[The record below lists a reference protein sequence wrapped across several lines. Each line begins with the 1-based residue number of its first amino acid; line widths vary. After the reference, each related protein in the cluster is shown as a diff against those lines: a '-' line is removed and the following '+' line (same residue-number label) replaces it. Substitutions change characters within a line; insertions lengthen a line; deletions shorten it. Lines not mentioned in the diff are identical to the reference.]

1 MKYPSPQIGY
11 YQAEC
16 CLLDLYKIET
26 QEDLD
31 DAEARIA
38 ASGECGSLMVF
49 ATLAEAIASLNEV
62 GLTAEETAAQ
72 FVRLGWSTT
81 QESTGE

>member
-1 MKYPSPQIGY
+1 MPNEYPKPQMGY

-31 DAEARIA
+31 DALARVEDND
-38 ASGECGSLMVF
+38 ECGPLMVF
-49 ATLAEAIASLNEV
+49 ATLAEAIAHLSDS
-62 GLTAEETAAQ
+62 GLPPEDEAREFA
-72 FVRLGWSTT
+72 RLGWGAPLHS
-81 QESTGE
+81 